1 MENGKLETRWT
12 RMRSHDFRL
21 IGYVCWDISCYGII
35 RYHVVSVKSS
45 AKSLYQNPN
54 FLDF

>member
-1 MENGKLETRWT
+1 MENGRLETRRT

-45 AKSLYQNPN
+45 AKSLYQTPN
-54 FLDF
+54 FLNF